1 MSSTKCV
8 VYENISQ
15 RSKFFGEIIFV
26 LCLFCTITRILKK
39 NYITIFHSSNS
50 SFCIFTN
57 YVIICCEFYFLSQK
71 FRKAN
76 SNRCQRKF
84 RFRLSF
90 WLTKVGAK
98 NNFTAIG
105 NQLLNCRKCCYQ
117 TVFICNSTILK
128 RYVKVTTY

>member
-26 LCLFCTITRILKK
+26 LCLFCTITCILKK
-39 NYITIFHSSNS
+39 NYIAIFHSSNS

-98 NNFTAIG
+98 DYLSAISDQFFDG
-105 NQLLNCRKCCYQ
+105 RKCCNK
-117 TVFICNSTILK
+117 TVLICDI
-128 RYVKVTTY
+128 